1 MYCAVTDGGTDEI
14 PPLLGY
20 LVVRREREARGV
32 AALEQLVLEPADHPR
47 KRLAMYMTRRVTV
60 ALLQYSTAQR
70 SCIALALHLHC
81 AFTLH

>member
-60 ALLQYSTAQR
+60 ALWYSTVQYSF
-70 SCIALALHLHC
+70 IAFALHLHC
-81 AFTLH
+81 AFALH